1 MLVHVVYHDE
11 KHDFIKDTRLNEFIE
26 AGKIARFLRSDGW
39 VRVGADPTR
48 VNSPDFAYSGV
59 ERRHPSED

>member
-39 VRVGADPTR
+39 VSVGVDPVRT
-48 VNSPDFAYSGV
+48 NPPDFAYSGI
-59 ERRHPSED
+59 ERRQKSED